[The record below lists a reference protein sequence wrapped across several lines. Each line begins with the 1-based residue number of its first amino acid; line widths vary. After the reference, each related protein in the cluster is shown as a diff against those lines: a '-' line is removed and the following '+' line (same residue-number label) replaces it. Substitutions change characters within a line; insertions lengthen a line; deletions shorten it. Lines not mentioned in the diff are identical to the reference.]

1 MALEG
6 TLKDFSLA
14 DIFQLIGIQKKTG
27 ILTLKNEGDVVTV
40 SFLNGAVVSADSLK
54 KNLEDR
60 LGTVLVKSGKISEAK
75 LREAL
80 RIQKETLQR
89 LGYIFVKGGF
99 ISHEDLKDALR
110 LQITQIVYRLF
121 RWRDGEYHF
130 SQEET
135 VDYDR
140 EHFTPVGAESVLM
153 EGIRMIDEWPIIEK
167 RIRSFE
173 MVFRKSRPDAAI
185 TVASQDDD
193 GGVGQDLESALGG
206 QGSQATARTHD
217 GHLLAPE
224 QAELYRLVDGHL
236 SVQELID
243 RASKGEFETCRILY
257 DLLSRGLIQEVGG
270 AAVQAVGR
278 RRRMAPVL
286 EAMGYGMLAA
296 WAAVSL
302 MTMNRS
308 PLSGTTREIA
318 SGSTIEAMRDLV
330 ARNRIERL
338 DEAVQVYYLQK
349 QFYPDDLRELV
360 RGGLVGEECLKDPW
374 GRGIGFLSST
384 GGYRLISYEEGG
396 VENPGRSVARGDMDI
411 SASARREAP
420 APGPDAAAADPP
432 PQPSQD
438 ASKDP

>member
-6 TLKDFSLA
+6 TLRDFSLA

-40 SFLNGAVVSADSLK
+40 SFLNGSVVSADSLK

-60 LGTVLVKSGKISEAK
+60 LGNVLVKSGRISEEK

-89 LGYIFVKGGF
+89 LGYILVKGGF
-99 ISHEDLKDALR
+99 ISHADLKEALR

-140 EHFTPVGAESVLM
+140 EHFSPIGAESVLM
-153 EGIRMIDEWPIIEK
+153 EGIRMIDEWPIIER

-173 MVFRKSRPDAAI
+173 MVFRKTRPDAQI
-185 TVASQDDD
+185 TIASHADD
-193 GGVGQDLESALGG
+193 GGEDLDAALGG
-206 QGSQATARTHD
+206 SAPAGAGRHH
-217 GHLLAPE
+217 GGELLAQE
-224 QAELYRLVDGHL
+224 QAEIYRLVDGRL
-236 SVQELID
+236 NVQEMID
-243 RASKGEFETCRILY
+243 RSSKGEFETCRILY
-257 DLLSRGLIQEVGG
+257 DLLSRGLVQEMGG
-270 AAVQAVGR
+270 APVQAAGR
-278 RRRMAPVL
+278 RRRAAPML

-302 MTMNRS
+302 MTINRS
-308 PLSGTTREIA
+308 PLSGTAREIA
-318 SGSTIEAMRDLV
+318 STTTIEAIRDLV

-349 QFYPDDLRELV
+349 QFYPDDLKELV
-360 RGGLVGEECLKDPW
+360 RGGLVGEECLQDPW
-374 GRGIGFLSST
+374 GRRIGFLSST
-384 GGYRLISYEEGG
+384 GGYRLISYEDGG
-396 VENPGRSVARGDMDI
+396 VEDEDRSVARGDMQRPGTRGQEPPLAPVPEPPGAGPVED
-411 SASARREAP
+411 ASA
-420 APGPDAAAADPP
+420 PP
-432 PQPSQD
+432 SR
-438 ASKDP
+438 